1 MSSSSYL
8 LLAYLACPLT
18 CGFASFCKDAGDCPL
33 VPNLVVSIIIGLFW
47 PLVILTRFFVFI
59 LR

>member
-1 MSSSSYL
+1 MTTNYL
-8 LLAYLACPLT
+8 LWAYLACTLA
-18 CGFASFCKDAGDCPL
+18 CGFASFCKDSGHSPL
-33 VPNLVVSIIIGLFW
+33 VPNLVVSIILGLFW

>member
-1 MSSSSYL
+1 MTTNYL
-8 LLAYLACPLT
+8 LLAYLACTLA
-18 CGFASFCKDAGDCPL
+18 CGFASFCKDFDDCPP
-33 VPNLVVSIIIGLFW
+33 VPNLVVSIILGLFW

>member
-1 MSSSSYL
+1 MTTNYL
-8 LLAYLACPLT
+8 LLAYLACTLA
-18 CGFASFCKDAGDCPL
+18 CGFACFCKDFDHSPL
-33 VPNLVVSIIIGLFW
+33 GPRLVVSIILGLFW